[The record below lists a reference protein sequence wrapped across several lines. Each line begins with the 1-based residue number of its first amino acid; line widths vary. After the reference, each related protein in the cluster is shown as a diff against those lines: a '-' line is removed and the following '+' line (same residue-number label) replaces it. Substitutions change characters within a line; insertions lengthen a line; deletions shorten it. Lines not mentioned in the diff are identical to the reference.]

1 MEFSPDQGLNLCRLH
16 CQADSL
22 TTGLPGKSCNA
33 FILKMKRVEILRTK
47 EWLGFAGGT
56 LIPWLQ
62 DGGQDV
68 DAVLGGL

>member
-1 MEFSPDQGLNLCRLH
+1 MSSALSGRFP
-16 CQADSL
+16 

-47 EWLGFAGGT
+47 GVVGLWWEGPLFHGYRMEGR
-56 LIPWLQ
+56 
-62 DGGQDV
+62 DM